1 MMESFSN
8 LGRYVSIC
16 DRLMKMYYDRGLS
29 EFEIGWGQQFYVEYL
44 YDHPGASPQEMVSC
58 IHVDKATLTKIIKKL
73 TEVGY
78 LQVTSD
84 SKDRRVKHL
93 YLTEKAVPAAMRIK
107 QIHAAFYEV
116 LSAGI
121 PPEELALT
129 ERTLQRMADN
139 IHHTVWHRMEEHHG
153 SKRTLPAD

>member
-78 LQVTSD
+78 PAGHQRRQGPACQAFIPD
-84 SKDRRVKHL
+84 REGDPGGHADQADPRRVL
-93 YLTEKAVPAAMRIK
+93 RGPQRGDPAGGTGPDR
-107 QIHAAFYEV
+107 
-116 LSAGI
+116 
-121 PPEELALT
+121 
-129 ERTLQRMADN
+129 ADA
-139 IHHTVWHRMEEHHG
+139 
-153 SKRTLPAD
+153 PAYGG

>member
-1 MMESFSN
+1 VMESFSN

-84 SKDRRVKHL
+84 GKDRSITVDGGMGDVKISFA
-93 YLTEKAVPAAMRIK
+93 E
-107 QIHAAFYEV
+107 
-116 LSAGI
+116 
-121 PPEELALT
+121 
-129 ERTLQRMADN
+129 
-139 IHHTVWHRMEEHHG
+139 
-153 SKRTLPAD
+153 